1 MIRPAA
7 ALAALLILGACSPA
21 ATTSGDKSQDKF
33 AGLDAQI
40 LAWRKDIIATDKLC
54 RSTADDQKCAKFE
67 VACKA
72 ERDVTP
78 AEAAKGVTAHVVAM
92 ITYDGFDQNF
102 KQAQS
107 GTKAAEFTKT
117 AQGWT
122 RAEHGPVY
130 MQNCGDM
137 K

>member
-1 MIRPAA
+1 MRPAA

-21 ATTSGDKSQDKF
+21 ATTSGKSDDKF
-33 AGLDAQI
+33 AGLDGEI
-40 LAWRKDIIATDKLC
+40 LGWRKDIIASDKLC
-54 RSTADDQKCAKFE
+54 KSTVADQKCAKFE

-72 ERDVTP
+72 ERDITP
-78 AEAAKGVTAHVVAM
+78 AQQAQGVTALVVAM
-92 ITYDGFDQNF
+92 ITFDGFDTNF

-117 AQGWT
+117 AKGWT
-122 RAEHGPVY
+122 RADHGPVY